1 MHGLVGSPFYIAPE
15 VLAGAYNQAADVWS
29 AGVILYILLSGT
41 PPFWGKTKSRI
52 FEAVKAAS
60 LKFPLEPWDRIS
72 ESAKDLIKGMLCT
85 DPSRRLTAQEVLG
98 KFTFFFVLLMSICLS
113 ADVVLFTCKHCLREH
128 FGEAG

>member
-29 AGVILYILLSGT
+29 AGVILYILLSGM

-60 LKFPLEPWDRIS
+60 LKFPSEPWDRIS
-72 ESAKDLIKGMLCT
+72 ESAKDLIRGMLST
-85 DPSRRLTAQEVLG
+85 DPSRRLTAREVLG
-98 KFTFFFVLLMSICLS
+98 KLTSFLPLANAYLPKLFYLDFTLE
-113 ADVVLFTCKHCLREH
+113 LR
-128 FGEAG
+128 